1 MYNLENQIC
10 NKKKNKLQWD
20 QIEHYQYIYIY
31 IYTLFIYYINA
42 TEKRFE
48 QEPDGKLINAIL
60 FTNYYRI

>member
-1 MYNLENQIC
+1 MRPDWTLSI
-10 NKKKNKLQWD
+10 
-20 QIEHYQYIYIY
+20 HIY